1 MKIKSSFLCSL
12 HLDSS
17 YCLLSVKS
25 VALLLEYFKALDIR
39 EEMALDGSVSR
50 CNTTFYSPTLI
61 LDIQFDVFMSNA
73 TDLSHD
79 QIYKV
84 FDMLDVDRSG
94 LIDFDEFYLLV
105 CILISINVGLY
116 HVLNTY

>member
-1 MKIKSSFLCSL
+1 
-12 HLDSS
+12 
-17 YCLLSVKS
+17 
-25 VALLLEYFKALDIR
+25 
-39 EEMALDGSVSR
+39 
-50 CNTTFYSPTLI
+50 
-61 LDIQFDVFMSNA
+61 MSNA

-105 CILISINVGLY
+105 CILISINVGLFP
-116 HVLNTY
+116 VLNTY

>member
-1 MKIKSSFLCSL
+1 MV
-12 HLDSS
+12 
-17 YCLLSVKS
+17 LLVDLIQHSTV
-25 VALLLEYFKALDIR
+25 LLYF
-39 EEMALDGSVSR
+39 
-50 CNTTFYSPTLI
+50 